1 MMIEDNIM
9 EDSSGESLDSD
20 DSYDE
25 LELKHLRDRKLQ
37 RSLAA
42 LERKYA
48 NIRQAVEDDLMLF

>member
-25 LELKHLRDRKLQ
+25 LELKHLRDRKL
-37 RSLAA
+37 
-42 LERKYA
+42 
-48 NIRQAVEDDLMLF
+48 